1 MSAIHATVQTLDPG
15 DQVFLFRMDA
25 TAIGGQIYYFTQS
38 AHSDGNVKFGGV
50 EYLAFDVDFSDYE
63 TKSNGDLPV
72 PKIRFANSN
81 EVIQGLVNL
90 FGDELIGCPVQRVR
104 TFAQFLDGQPGADP
118 TAFYGPDT
126 FEIEQLTDENP
137 VYIEFEL
144 SAAFDQQGR
153 KLPGRQMLR
162 DTCTARY
169 RRLKDGNFVY
179 EKATCPYTGGACF
192 TRVGE
197 ATNDPAKDQC
207 GRRLS
212 DCELRFGKEN
222 PLPFWG
228 FPGMARVRASN

>member
-1 MSAIHATVQTLDPG
+1 MSSIHATVQSATPG

-25 TAIGGQIYYFTQS
+25 TAVGGQIYYFTQS
-38 AHSDGNVKFGGV
+38 AHGDAYVKFGGV
-50 EYLAFDVDFSDYE
+50 EYTAVDVDFSDYE
-63 TKSNGDLPV
+63 TNGQGALPQ

-81 EVIQGLVNL
+81 EVIQGLVNT

-104 TFAQFLDGQPGADP
+104 TYAQHLDGGEEADP

-169 RRLKDGNFVY
+169 RVTKDGKFSY
-179 EKATCPYTGGACF
+179 AKATCPYAGSACF
-192 TRVGE
+192 TRLGV
-197 ATNDPAKDQC
+197 ATDDITKDVC

-212 DCELRFGKEN
+212 DCELRFGKDN
-222 PLPFWG
+222 PLPTWA
-228 FPGMARVRASN
+228 FPGMARVRAS